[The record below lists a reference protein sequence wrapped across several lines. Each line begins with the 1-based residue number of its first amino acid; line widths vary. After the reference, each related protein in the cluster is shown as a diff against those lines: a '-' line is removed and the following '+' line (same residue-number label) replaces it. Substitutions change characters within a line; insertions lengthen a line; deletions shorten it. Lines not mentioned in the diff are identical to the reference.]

1 MAMLTYLGMGIV
13 LGLSA
18 GFAPGPLLTLVVAET
33 LQHGLKSGLK
43 VAFAPLL
50 TDLPIV
56 LLVLLILQQLADFEP
71 LLGIIAL
78 VGSVF
83 LVLLAWQNF
92 SVTRLQV
99 PVVPPVA
106 KSLRKGVLTNFLS
119 PHPYLFWLSVG
130 GPTISGALN
139 VHWLAALSF
148 VGGFYFCLVGA
159 KVLLAVL
166 TGRARGLIEGRWYRL
181 VMRLLGGLL
190 LVMAGLLAYDGLQLL
205 TAGS

>member
-1 MAMLTYLGMGIV
+1 MAMLTYLVMGIV

-18 GFAPGPLLTLVVAET
+18 GFAPGPLLTLVIGET

-43 VAFAPLL
+43 VAFAPLM

-71 LLGIIAL
+71 LLGVIAL
-78 VGSVF
+78 AGSVF
-83 LVLLAWQNF
+83 LIQLARQNF

-99 PVVPPVA
+99 PVSPPIA
-106 KSLRKGVLTNFLS
+106 KSLCKGVLTNFLS

-130 GPTISGALN
+130 GPTVRGALN
-139 VHWLAALSF
+139 VHWLAALGF

-159 KVLLAVL
+159 KILLAVL
-166 TGRARGLIEGRWYRL
+166 TGRTRGLIEGRWYRL

-205 TAGS
+205 SAVG